1 MRYYCL
7 LFHSCFP
14 LLLLLLFGYAGR
26 SIAGTAGNGGVRSR
40 CVYSTSQ
47 ILELEKEFQLNQYVP
62 GQRRILLAARLNLTE
77 RQVTVWFQN
86 RRSKEKRINPMEFL
100 AFPITPLDLAT
111 SDEHEQEIYERALN
125 ESLPD
130 DDLSPSSTSIEEQTG
145 GADVAVRME
154 TAVRMDEH
162 PLSKIMKLIPQF

>member
-1 MRYYCL
+1 
-7 LFHSCFP
+7 
-14 LLLLLLFGYAGR
+14 
-26 SIAGTAGNGGVRSR
+26 
-40 CVYSTSQ
+40 
-47 ILELEKEFQLNQYVP
+47 
-62 GQRRILLAARLNLTE
+62 
-77 RQVTVWFQN
+77 
-86 RRSKEKRINPMEFL
+86 MEFL